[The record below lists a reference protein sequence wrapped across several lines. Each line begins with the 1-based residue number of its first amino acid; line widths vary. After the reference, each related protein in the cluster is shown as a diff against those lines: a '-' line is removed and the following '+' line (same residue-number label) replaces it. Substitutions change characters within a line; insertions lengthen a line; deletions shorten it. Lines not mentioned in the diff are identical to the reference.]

1 MAGLFT
7 VHCSLVLVPKR
18 IDTPELLDE
27 ENAPRADV
35 ERSLRDLRRFNKYAG
50 GRGAYRRLVRR
61 IGPARSVADIAT
73 GTADNV
79 ESLPDLLLRVGVDF
93 KIEHLLYMRAGS
105 RVHRVV
111 GDAMRLPFR
120 NGAVD
125 VVTSSH
131 FFHHLSPEENAEVL
145 REALRVAR
153 RGVMVTDTVRHY
165 APLLFVRL
173 LALLRLVGRITR
185 NDAPASVLR
194 GYTVEEAQDIAARA
208 HGGRYEVIHAWP
220 FRFGLLLWR

>member
-1 MAGLFT
+1 
-7 VHCSLVLVPKR
+7 VLVPKR
-18 IDTPELLDE
+18 IDTEELLDE

-35 ERSLRDLRRFNKYAG
+35 ERSLRDLRRFNRYAG
-50 GRGAYRRLVRR
+50 GRGAYLRLVRR
-61 IGPARSVADIAT
+61 IGPKQSIADIAA
-73 GTADNV
+73 GSADNL
-79 ESLPDLLLRVGVDF
+79 ESLPDGLLRVGIDF

-120 NGAVD
+120 TAAVD

-131 FFHHLSPEENAEVL
+131 FFHHLSPEENVEML
-145 REALRVAR
+145 REGLRVAR
-153 RGVMVTDTVRHY
+153 HGVMVTDTVRHY
-165 APLLFVRL
+165 IPLLFVRL

-194 GYTVEEAQDIAARA
+194 GYTVEEARDIAARA
-208 HGGRYEVIHAWP
+208 HAARFEVVHAWP